1 MAKSRE
7 FGPAGLYEA
16 IELEHDPRDPEN
28 TELVLPL
35 ETLEGGLLTI
45 RLNSET
51 IRTLSAF
58 FAAATERFPN
68 VFRVH

>member
-1 MAKSRE
+1 MLASRE
-7 FGPAGLYEA
+7 FGPAGLSEA
-16 IELEHDPRDPEN
+16 IELDHDPQDPEN

-35 ETLEGGLLTI
+35 ETDEGRALTI